1 MSRSPVRSRLVAFTL
16 VELLVVIGII
26 ALLIA
31 ILMPA
36 LGRAREQAQRA
47 ACQSNMRQL
56 VTAWITYA
64 GDNKGRLVPSATN
77 ASGWVNS
84 GNTQAAVES
93 GLLYKY
99 LNTSKA
105 YRCPSDSTL
114 ERVCT
119 YAMNDYL
126 SPPGDYREEKKWM
139 VLKINQV
146 MRSAE
151 VSVFF
156 EENDPR
162 GYNQGGFYQDYPVTL
177 NAGEWVDFP
186 ATWHRNGTNIA
197 FADGHV
203 VWFGFGDKR
212 TTDIRTFY
220 TSQPGNKDLDSI
232 REMMVKWPA
241 N

>member
-1 MSRSPVRSRLVAFTL
+1 
-16 VELLVVIGII
+16 VIGII

-36 LGRAREQAQRA
+36 LSRAREQAQRA
-47 ACQSNMRQL
+47 TCQSNMRQL
-56 VTAWITYA
+56 TTAWTMYA
-64 GDNKGRLVPSATN
+64 SENKGRLVPSATN
-77 ASGWVNS
+77 ATGWVNS

-99 LNTSKA
+99 VNASKV

-114 ERVCT
+114 ERLCT
-119 YAMNDYL
+119 YSMNDYL
-126 SPPGDYREEKKWM
+126 CPPGNFREEKKWM
-139 VLKINQV
+139 VVKITQV
-146 MRSAE
+146 TRSAE
-151 VSVFF
+151 VGVFF

-177 NAGEWVDFP
+177 NAGTWVDFP
-186 ATWHRNGTNIA
+186 ATWHRNGANVA

-203 VWFGFGDKR
+203 VWTGFGDKR

-220 TSQPGNKDLDSI
+220 TVQAGNKDLDLL
-232 REMMVKWPA
+232 RQMMVTWPQT